1 MIVKV
6 FPAFNG
12 DFILIK
18 NRIGDKMHN
27 IIIDG
32 GTPKTYAISFSEQI
46 KLFQQSGENIDLLV
60 ITHIDDDHI
69 GGIVNYFSDES
80 SDKKLLK
87 EAWFNSGKMLIDH
100 FGGEID
106 PKRRVKIIPK
116 GAISMSVPQGQSLE
130 AALEK
135 LAIWKH
141 PLLISGH
148 QEIIGGVT
156 LQVLSPNLGALEMLN
171 KKWETEKSDTISM
184 SSNKH
189 DDFHID
195 IKNLVI
201 RDFKQ
206 DAAVPNGS
214 SIAFLATAGKRKALF
229 LADSHPSTVIA
240 SLEDLKYSRDKKLK
254 LDMVKV
260 SHHASKG
267 NTSTELLE
275 MIDCKRFVVS
285 TDGSKHGL
293 PDKEAIARIIHQF
306 PNCTIYFNYKNEIT
320 QSIFTEQDKL
330 DYPNFDVCYLSDTN
344 YIMPF

>member
-1 MIVKV
+1 MIVKI
-6 FPAFNG
+6 FPAYNG

-32 GTPKTYAISFSEQI
+32 GTPKTYASSFLNQI
-46 KLFQQSGENIDLLV
+46 ELLQQAGEDVDLLV
-60 ITHIDDDHI
+60 TTHIDDDHI
-69 GGIVNYFSDES
+69 GGIVSYFSDES

-87 EAWFNSGKMLIDH
+87 KAWFNSGKMLTDH
-100 FGGEID
+100 FGSKTD

-116 GAISMSVPQGQSLE
+116 GTISMSVPQGQSLE
-130 AALEK
+130 AALEM

-148 QEIIGGVT
+148 QETIEGIE
-156 LQVLSPNLGALEMLN
+156 LQVLSPSLEALSMLN
-171 KKWETEKSDTISM
+171 KKWETEKSDTILM

-189 DDFHID
+189 DDFPID
-195 IKNLVI
+195 IKKLVT

-206 DAAVPNGS
+206 DGAIPNGS
-214 SIAFLATAGKRKALF
+214 SIAFLAATGNRKALF
-229 LADSHPSTVIA
+229 LADSYPSTVIA
-240 SLEDLKYSRDKKLK
+240 SLKRLAYSKDKKLK

-275 MIDCKRFVVS
+275 MIDCRRFVVS

-306 PNCTIYFNYKNEIT
+306 PNCTVYFNYKNEVT
-320 QSIFTEQDKL
+320 QSIFTDQDRI
-330 DYPNFDVCYLSDTN
+330 DYPNFQLAYLSDTN